1 MIRVVV
7 ICTLNNNISL
17 RILTQI
23 LLQIVVKYPRL
34 NKIFNFTKI
43 NKTNWFN
50 NNNKKKSKVIK

>member
-43 NKTNWFN
+43 NKTN
-50 NNNKKKSKVIK
+50 